1 MTEVLKLALY
11 ALKLGDTVFYPQTSI
26 AIAAIEAALAKQDGQ
41 SNFCAQCEAFARE
54 LKVVKQALAAQPAQE
69 PEQGPVFNKLL
80 AYVCNVPDD
89 GIYAGELYQERH
101 SLIDEAKVAL
111 AAQPAQEP
119 VQWSAYEYDGI
130 HHKPVAW
137 MDRDGNFSDNND
149 HKCFPIPLY
158 TITHPPAAQPEQEP
172 VAWMDIDEKGGA
184 SGLRYWS
191 EPDNRHEVALYTT
204 PQQRP
209 WVGLTE
215 AQFLEAARLAENGNY
230 LVAFVRIQ
238 EWLKEQNT

>member
-1 MTEVLKLALY
+1 
-11 ALKLGDTVFYPQTSI
+11 
-26 AIAAIEAALAKQDGQ
+26 
-41 SNFCAQCEAFARE
+41 
-54 LKVVKQALAAQPAQE
+54 
-69 PEQGPVFNKLL
+69 
-80 AYVCNVPDD
+80 
-89 GIYAGELYQERH
+89 
-101 SLIDEAKVAL
+101 
-111 AAQPAQEP
+111 
-119 VQWSAYEYDGI
+119 
-130 HHKPVAW
+130 
-137 MDRDGNFSDNND
+137 
-149 HKCFPIPLY
+149 
-158 TITHPPAAQPEQEP
+158 
-172 VAWMDIDEKGGA
+172 MDIDEKGGA